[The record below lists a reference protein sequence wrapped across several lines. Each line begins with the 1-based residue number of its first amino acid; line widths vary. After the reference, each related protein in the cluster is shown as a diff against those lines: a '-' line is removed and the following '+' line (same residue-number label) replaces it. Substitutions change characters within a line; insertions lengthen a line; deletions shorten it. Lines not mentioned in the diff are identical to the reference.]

1 MGNDPTPIH
10 PTTPAAPSETPD
22 ESDIYRHEPS
32 GIMER
37 SGYVPLWLKLVVFA
51 IIVWGLYFAMR
62 YWNSWSSA

>member
-1 MGNDPTPIH
+1 MGNDPTPIR
-10 PTTPAAPSETPD
+10 PTTPAASSETPG
-22 ESDIYRHEPS
+22 ESTIYRHEPS

-51 IIVWGLYFAMR
+51 IIIWGLYFAMR